1 MGVYQDACIG
11 LDWNNVKKVS
21 DETSAT
27 STVEKGSLT
36 AEGITIDGQ
45 IGNEVSYNSLTY
57 LAGLPRVSV
66 SLKNCTLFNTLS
78 STYLSKRDNIY
89 FEHMDNGVDVTVDG
103 CTADTRITV
112 EFCTDPKVSVTNSI
126 LPSYQHLSGSG
137 TTVFTGN
144 TVSGSVRINAEELTL
159 RDDKIDAGLT
169 LNGKG
174 DVAVLE
180 DMTITASD
188 RRGYAVKSSGAGT
201 VTIKSGVYTSTG
213 AKGAAISSQ
222 GVPVVIEG
230 GYFKS
235 PNAVIDSNDYKLPS
249 Q

>member
-1 MGVYQDACIG
+1 M
-11 LDWNNVKKVS
+11 
-21 DETSAT
+21 
-27 STVEKGSLT
+27 
-36 AEGITIDGQ
+36 
-45 IGNEVSYNSLTY
+45 
-57 LAGLPRVSV
+57 
-66 SLKNCTLFNTLS
+66 
-78 STYLSKRDNIY
+78 
-89 FEHMDNGVDVTVDG
+89 
-103 CTADTRITV
+103 
-112 EFCTDPKVSVTNSI
+112 
-126 LPSYQHLSGSG
+126 
-137 TTVFTGN
+137 
-144 TVSGSVRINAEELTL
+144 SGSVRINAEELTL

-174 DVAVLE
+174 DVVLE

-235 PNAVIDSNDYKLPS
+235 PNAVIDSNDYKLPANKKLGEVTEGDYAGYYTVVDDTRGNCS
-249 Q
+249 KNPVATIFTMQMEQKQKNLDASASHQGKLQSGQPIPYEQG